1 MSNEIE
7 AGRVIANAVELTKT
21 IMERVV
27 STDVRP
33 PKSLSRDQADEAI
46 AAKIISNLSNRAGV

>member
-1 MSNEIE
+1 MSNEAE

-27 STDVRP
+27 SNDVRP
-33 PKSLSRDQADEAI
+33 PKSMSRDQTDEAI
-46 AAKIISNLSNRAGV
+46 AAKIVSNLSNRAGV